1 MSATGYPLTSELELA
16 PFKHFSS
23 HIHEE
28 ISFFF
33 QSVYKYLKG
42 CGKAIIPQ
50 SWALK
55 YKISHPR
62 LIVPNVQS
70 NHNINLKKFPSPT
83 PSQVKRHPIV
93 KQPYDVTRLLPSS
106 LKLQTDL

>member
-33 QSVYKYLKG
+33 QLVYKYLKG

-50 SWALK
+50 S
-55 YKISHPR
+55 
-62 LIVPNVQS
+62 
-70 NHNINLKKFPSPT
+70 
-83 PSQVKRHPIV
+83 
-93 KQPYDVTRLLPSS
+93 
-106 LKLQTDL
+106 